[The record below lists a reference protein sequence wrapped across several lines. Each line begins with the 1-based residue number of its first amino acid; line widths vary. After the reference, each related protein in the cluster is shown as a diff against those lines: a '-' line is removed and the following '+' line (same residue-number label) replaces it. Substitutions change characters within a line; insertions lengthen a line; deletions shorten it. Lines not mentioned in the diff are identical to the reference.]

1 MGVLQ
6 GILRFDLPVAVPADH
21 ARMTINKSGIV
32 MRRMVERVARI
43 HGFRNRAAPAG
54 SVGWGQL
61 HGESVYSTVVT
72 ILPTIATVL
81 NALEPWGFLRFYGGL
96 KWRRGSESNPYAALK
111 TRKLLISYGS
121 KKTKKTPWT
130 RG

>member
-1 MGVLQ
+1 
-6 GILRFDLPVAVPADH
+6 
-21 ARMTINKSGIV
+21 MTINKSGIV

-43 HGFRNRAAPAG
+43 HGFRTRAAPAG

-96 KWRRGSESNPYAALK
+96 KWRRGSESNRRIKVLQTSPLPLGYRAIQTIKPSLRA
-111 TRKLLISYGS
+111 RAGA
-121 KKTKKTPWT
+121 
-130 RG
+130 

>member
-1 MGVLQ
+1 MGKAGVRLKTLRRPWVQKQEDAFVGVLQ

-81 NALEPWGFLRFYGGL
+81 NALEPLGFLRFY
-96 KWRRGSESNPYAALK
+96 R
-111 TRKLLISYGS
+111 LL
-121 KKTKKTPWT
+121 
-130 RG
+130 